1 MFKYDKKILFYLTVA
16 MALGFVFLFIPAL
29 EETGKVLLTGV
40 GMLCLNRAK
49 SETKEDIEDKK

>member
-1 MFKYDKKILFYLTVA
+1 